1 MDTERTVV
9 LNEKE
14 SVMMHDLSE
23 ELIAVI
29 CDYVE
34 INRHVQ
40 EINQLFDVFQF
51 NIERLMMNY
60 EIRSDDFV
68 IRKTGFETE
77 SSDFIAINAFLIN
90 IISSGRSL
98 TDTLDVCMANAY
110 GDASDKYCDF
120 ITRKATVYD
129 GKFAYRF
136 FYHLRNF
143 SQHNH
148 LLVSAEKNFCFFD
161 TAQILSTPHYK
172 ANKKMWEELER
183 ICEEI
188 RERYKDNFRIS
199 LSRCLIEYI
208 AGIAEVYKFFWE
220 CIKDRLFELK
230 GEIDEALKREP
241 EILEHGNE
249 KFNGYIIYQ
258 TPEKEGW
265 HAVAPY
271 NDMDSYYENC
281 LRSAIAFFIE
291 SDAELKTH
299 QKHFRTLS
307 SEK

>member
-1 MDTERTVV
+1 MDTEKIVV
-9 LNEKE
+9 FKKSENVTMKG
-14 SVMMHDLSE
+14 LSE
-23 ELIAVI
+23 EFVCAV
-29 CDYVE
+29 CKYVE

-51 NIERLMMNY
+51 AIERLMVNY
-60 EIRSDDFV
+60 EICSNDCI
-68 IRKTGFETE
+68 IRKDGFETAY
-77 SSDFIAINAFLIN
+77 SDFIAINSFMMN
-90 IISSGRSL
+90 IISAGRSL
-98 TDTLDVCMANAY
+98 VDSLDICMGNAY
-110 GDASDKYCDF
+110 GDESDKYWGF
-120 ITRKATVYD
+120 KTRSSVVYD

-148 LLVSAEKNFCFFD
+148 LLISTDGNFCFFD

-172 ANKKMWEELER
+172 ANKKLWDELER
-183 ICEEI
+183 ILSEI

-199 LSRCLIEYI
+199 LSMCLIEYI
-208 AGIAEVYKFFWE
+208 AGAAEVYKIFWE

-230 GEIDEALKREP
+230 SQIEDALKQDP

-249 KFNGYIIYQ
+249 KFDGYILYQ
-258 TPEKEGW
+258 TPERGDW
-265 HAVAPY
+265 HAFAPY

-281 LRSAIAFFIE
+281 MRSAEDFFAE
-291 SDAELKTH
+291 SDMEYKKL
-299 QKHFRTLS
+299 QKLFRMLS